1 MPHQQTGID
10 KAQILTE
17 ALPYI
22 QRFAGKT
29 LVVKYGGNAMTD
41 PELES
46 SFARDIVLLKTV
58 GLNPIVVH
66 GGGPQ
71 VDSMLKQLGRESD
84 RIDGMRVTDQRVQR
98 TKQADQHQRQLSFFR
113 FGSDGSAVRFQ
124 SRYRGSTDT
133 NNDCELCIAQPQL
146 FGSANGRLGQD
157 DRRIR

>member
-1 MPHQQTGID
+1 MPHQHTGID
-10 KAQILTE
+10 KAKILTE

-22 QRFAGKT
+22 QRFSGKT

-71 VDSMLKQLGRESD
+71 VDSLLNR
-84 RIDGMRVTDQRVQR
+84 
-98 TKQADQHQRQLSFFR
+98 
-113 FGSDGSAVRFQ
+113 
-124 SRYRGSTDT
+124 
-133 NNDCELCIAQPQL
+133 
-146 FGSANGRLGQD
+146 
-157 DRRIR
+157 

>member
-1 MPHQQTGID
+1 M
-10 KAQILTE
+10 TE

-58 GLNPIVVH
+58 GINPIVVH

-71 VDSMLKQLGRESD
+71 VDS
-84 RIDGMRVTDQRVQR
+84 
-98 TKQADQHQRQLSFFR
+98 
-113 FGSDGSAVRFQ
+113 
-124 SRYRGSTDT
+124 
-133 NNDCELCIAQPQL
+133 IAETTGP
-146 FGSANGRLGQD
+146 
-157 DRRIR
+157 